1 MGHYCTGCELPF
13 LTARANTTHS
23 WRLQQRPLT
32 IPCAV
37 TRQERHQRFMRSALA
52 EAKKG
57 VGTTSPNPAV
67 GAVLVKGQR
76 IVAHGF
82 HHQAGGDHAEV
93 DCLRKVAGRVSRDA
107 ILYVTLEPCSTRGRT
122 APCANYIVER
132 NVRSV
137 VIGAIDPNPQHRG
150 RAVELLRASGVNVIT
165 GVLEKECARL
175 NEAFNKWIV
184 TGEPFVIAKCGMS
197 LDGHLTRP
205 RGESRWLTSQ
215 SSRAHAHKLR
225 AVVDAI
231 IVGAETIR
239 RDNPRLTVRSGWRGI
254 QPMRVI
260 LTKSG
265 RLPRTAKVFCDS
277 NRDRTLIRR
286 NKILRSV
293 LRDLGRRKVT
303 SVLIEGG
310 GNVLSQ
316 AFDQRLVDKVQ
327 IYIAPIF
334 TGGSVL
340 AFGGKGAA
348 STARSV
354 RLESICYQ
362 RIGEDVCVIGY
373 PNPVVNSTRE

>member
-1 MGHYCTGCELPF
+1 M
-13 LTARANTTHS
+13 RA
-23 WRLQQRPLT
+23 
-32 IPCAV
+32 
-37 TRQERHQRFMRSALA
+37 ALA
-52 EAKKG
+52 EAEKG
-57 VGTTSPNPAV
+57 LGKTSPNPAV
-67 GAVLVKGQR
+67 GAVLVNRNR
-76 IVAHGF
+76 IIARGYHQ
-82 HHQAGGDHAEV
+82 QAGGDHAEV
-93 DCLRKVAGRVSRDA
+93 DCLQKLAGPVPARA

-122 APCANYIVER
+122 APCANYLIER
-132 NVRSV
+132 SVRSV

-150 RAVELLRASGVNVIT
+150 RAIELLRASGVDVTT
-165 GVLEKECARL
+165 GILERECARL

-205 RGESRWLTSQ
+205 PGESQWLTSE

-239 RDNPRLTVRSGWRGI
+239 RDNPRLTVRNGARRI

-265 RLPRTAKVFCDS
+265 RLPRNAKVFGDL
-277 NRDRTLIRR
+277 NRNRTLIYQ
-286 NKILRSV
+286 NKTLRSV

-310 GNVLSQ
+310 GDILSQ
-316 AFDQRLVDKVQ
+316 AFDQRLFDKVQ

-334 TGGSVL
+334 TGGNVL
-340 AFGGKGAA
+340 GFGGKGASSA
-348 STARSV
+348 ERSV
-354 RLESICYQ
+354 RLKSPLYQ
-362 RIGEDVCVIGY
+362 RIGEDICVSGY
-373 PNPVVNSTRE
+373 PRPPS

>member
-1 MGHYCTGCELPF
+1 M
-13 LTARANTTHS
+13 RA
-23 WRLQQRPLT
+23 
-32 IPCAV
+32 
-37 TRQERHQRFMRSALA
+37 ALA

-57 VGTTSPNPAV
+57 LGKTSPNPAV
-67 GAVLVKGQR
+67 GAVLVNGNR
-76 IVAHGF
+76 IISRGYHR
-82 HHQAGGDHAEV
+82 QAGGDHAEV
-93 DCLRKVAGRVSRDA
+93 DCLRKLAGPIPPGA

-122 APCANYIVER
+122 APCANYIIER

-137 VIGAIDPNPQHRG
+137 VIGTIDPNPQHRG
-150 RAVELLRASGVNVIT
+150 RAVELLRAGGVDVAT
-165 GVLEKECARL
+165 GILEQDCARL

-205 RGESRWLTSQ
+205 PGESQWLTSE

-239 RDNPRLTVRSGWRGI
+239 RDNPRLTVRRGSRRV
-254 QPMRVI
+254 QPLRVI

-277 NRDRTLIRR
+277 NRDRALICQ
-286 NKILRSV
+286 NKSLRSV
-293 LRDLGRRKVT
+293 LRDLGRRRVT

-310 GNVLSQ
+310 GEVLSQ

-334 TGGSVL
+334 TGGNVL
-340 AFGGKGAA
+340 AFGGKGAP
-348 STARSV
+348 STEHSL
-354 RLESICYQ
+354 RLQSPLYE
-362 RIGEDVCVIGY
+362 RIGEDICVTGY
-373 PNPVVNSTRE
+373 AKPPS

>member
-1 MGHYCTGCELPF
+1 MRGALVE
-13 LTARANTTHS
+13 ARKGLGKTT
-23 WRLQQRPLT
+23 
-32 IPCAV
+32 
-37 TRQERHQRFMRSALA
+37 
-52 EAKKG
+52 
-57 VGTTSPNPAV
+57 PNPAV
-67 GAVLVKGQR
+67 GAVLAKGDR
-76 IVAHGF
+76 IIARGYHR
-82 HHQAGGDHAEV
+82 QAGGDHAEV
-93 DCLRKVAGRVSRDA
+93 DCLRKLAEPVPPDA

-122 APCANYIVER
+122 APCTNYIIER

-137 VIGAIDPNPQHRG
+137 VIGAIDPNPRHRG
-150 RAVELLRASGVNVIT
+150 RAIELLRASGVNVIT
-165 GVLEKECARL
+165 GILEKECARL

-205 RGESRWLTSQ
+205 PGESRWLTSE

-231 IVGAETIR
+231 IVGAQTIR
-239 RDNPRLTVRSGWRGI
+239 RDNPRLTTRSERRHT

-265 RLPRTAKVFCDS
+265 RLPPTAKVFCDS
-277 NRDRTLIRR
+277 NRNRTLICR
-286 NKILRSV
+286 NKTLRSV
-293 LRDLGRRKVT
+293 LRGLGRRNIT

-310 GNVLSQ
+310 GDVLSQ

-334 TGGSVL
+334 SGGGVV
-340 AFGGKGAA
+340 AYGGKGAP

-354 RLESICYQ
+354 RLESILYQ
-362 RIGEDVCVIGY
+362 QIGEDICVVGY
-373 PNPVVNSTRE
+373 PKPASNSTSE